1 MRSQLLIA
9 AIAAALLTACSERP
23 PRHDPEAVQAYN
35 VENAPSPLV
44 ERTLNQGESDRMS
57 Y

>member
-1 MRSQLLIA
+1 MRYVLA
-9 AIAAALLTACSERP
+9 AILAAATLTACSEKP

-35 VENAPSPLV
+35 VENGPGALV

>member
-1 MRSQLLIA
+1 MRYLLA
-9 AIAAALLTACSERP
+9 AVLAAATLAACSEKP

-35 VENAPSPLV
+35 VENGPSPLV

>member
-1 MRSQLLIA
+1 MRYLLLA
-9 AIAAALLTACSERP
+9 VLAAATLAACSEKP

-35 VENAPSPLV
+35 VENGPSPML
-44 ERTLNQGESDRMS
+44 ERTLSQGESGRMA

>member
-1 MRSQLLIA
+1 MRYFVAVLL
-9 AIAAALLTACSERP
+9 AAATVSACSEKP
-23 PRHDPEAVQAYN
+23 PRSDPESPQAYN
-35 VENAPSPLV
+35 VENGPGPLV

>member
-1 MRSQLLIA
+1 MRYLLL
-9 AIAAALLTACSERP
+9 AILAVATLAACSEKP
-23 PRHDPEAVQAYN
+23 PRADPEAVQAYN
-35 VENAPSPLV
+35 VENGPSPML

>member
-1 MRSQLLIA
+1 MRYLLA
-9 AIAAALLTACSERP
+9 VLLAAATLAACGEKP
-23 PRHDPEAVQAYN
+23 PRSDPESVQAYN
-35 VENAPSPLV
+35 VENGPGPLV

>member
-1 MRSQLLIA
+1 MRYLLA
-9 AIAAALLTACSERP
+9 VLVAAATLAACSEKP
-23 PRHDPEAVQAYN
+23 PRPDPEAVQAYN
-35 VENAPSPLV
+35 VEQGPSPMV

>member
-1 MRSQLLIA
+1 MRYLLL
-9 AIAAALLTACSERP
+9 AILAAATLTACSETP
-23 PRHDPEAVQAYN
+23 PRLDPEGVQAYN
-35 VENAPSPLV
+35 VENGPGPLV